1 MKKLAIFVLTSFIIN
16 VFGVSHLIKLFI
28 SFSINVNEMHKHNEI
43 HNAKL
48 KSLKQ
53 KEIQLTISY
62 FCLYSLSQVFDGK
75 NDN

>member
-1 MKKLAIFVLTSFIIN
+1 
-16 VFGVSHLIKLFI
+16 
-28 SFSINVNEMHKHNEI
+28 MHKHNEI

-75 NDN
+75 NDT